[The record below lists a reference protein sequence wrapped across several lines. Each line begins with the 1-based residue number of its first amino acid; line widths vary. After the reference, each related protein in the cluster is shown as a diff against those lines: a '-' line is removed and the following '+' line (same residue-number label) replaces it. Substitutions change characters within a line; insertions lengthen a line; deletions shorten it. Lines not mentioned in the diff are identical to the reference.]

1 MLVDNQ
7 KLQLQQVKHL
17 VDLTEEEKVV
27 QELIIIVVM
36 DKVAAVQPM
45 FV

>member
-36 DKVAAVQPM
+36 DKVAAVQLM

>member
-17 VDLTEEEKVV
+17 VDLMEEEKVV

>member
-36 DKVAAVQPM
+36 DKAAAVQPM